1 MNSKRQ
7 RATNKF
13 DEYMKKRLL
22 VVFFITSF
30 LLLVLFIAI
39 IRINLNNGEDY
50 SRAVNNNYSYETRNI
65 EARRGD
71 IVDRNGIVLACSQRM
86 YYLILDAKVLLYYSD
101 QTTGQ
106 SEKRTAT
113 VDAICEYFGVERQ
126 EIESYLNDEFAKD
139 STLRS
144 SYKILVKDL
153 YDADVADFRTAMS
166 ENKNIV
172 GVWLDNKYTRT
183 YPFGALAAEAVGFW
197 SEENEGELGLEKVY
211 NDLLTGT
218 NGSTYGYMQS
228 GDYVQ
233 DTVEAQA
240 GYTIVSTIDYNI
252 QKAIEDSIKEYYAEG
267 NEADSVSVIAM
278 DPNNGEVLGMADY
291 PTFDL
296 SDPRSLT
303 NAYTEEELGLMTD
316 EEKVAN
322 LMQIWKNN
330 CVSMIFEPGSV
341 FKTFTIA
348 SALEENLV
356 EETDV
361 FTCDGTETYNEAVIT
376 CHGGEGHGDL
386 TVTSSLSESCNDA
399 LMQIAMLLGKE
410 TFCDYEKLL
419 KFGSR
424 TGIDLPG
431 EEYGILIDANS
442 MMDVDLA
449 TNSFGQNISVTMIQM
464 ISAWCSV
471 VNGGYY
477 YKPHMVREIRNASGS
492 TYKTIGSELV
502 TKTYSS
508 QTSELM
514 QSMLRDVVDYGTGF
528 LMYRSGYSVGAKS
541 GTAEKQPRGTG
552 KYVVSI
558 IAAYPAENPEI
569 VLYVVVDSPKLHDSE
584 EYDSDSTPSQYI
596 GSAIMDKI
604 FSYLNI
610 YPDYDDYETEIHHF
624 VEGDETSDAHLEVV
638 TKREEA
644 PSPEETVEEVPAGDT
659 PVNEI
664 IYRTPKE
671 DETEDETQ
679 EGETTAE
686 GEAPIEDEAPAEG
699 EEPAV

>member
-1 MNSKRQ
+1 
-7 RATNKF
+7 
-13 DEYMKKRLL
+13 MKKRLL